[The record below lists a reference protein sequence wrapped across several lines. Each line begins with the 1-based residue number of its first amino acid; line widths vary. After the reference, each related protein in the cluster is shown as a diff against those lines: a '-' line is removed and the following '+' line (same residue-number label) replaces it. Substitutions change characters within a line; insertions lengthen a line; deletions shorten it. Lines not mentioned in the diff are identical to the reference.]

1 MKKFMLGKKA
11 GMTQIFDTSGIA
23 IPVTVIECGPVSVVQ
38 KKTIEQDSYQAVK
51 VGFDEVKENKVNKP
65 DMGQFKKAGTKPFRG
80 LTEFRVEDTDAY
92 TVGQEINVSDMFQ
105 VGDVVDVHGTSKG
118 KGFQGNVKR
127 HGQKGGHE
135 DHGSKYHRQV
145 GSMGASASP
154 SHILKGK
161 KMPGQMGNKN
171 ITVMNLDVVLVDGER
186 NILCVKGA
194 IPGSRGAVVAITD
207 TKKVSKLAK
216 KA

>member
-1 MKKFMLGKKA
+1 
-11 GMTQIFDTSGIA
+11 
-23 IPVTVIECGPVSVVQ
+23 
-38 KKTIEQDSYQAVK
+38 
-51 VGFDEVKENKVNKP
+51 
-65 DMGQFKKAGTKPFRG
+65 
-80 LTEFRVEDTDAY
+80 
-92 TVGQEINVSDMFQ
+92 
-105 VGDVVDVHGTSKG
+105 
-118 KGFQGNVKR
+118 
-127 HGQKGGHE
+127 
-135 DHGSKYHRQV
+135 
-145 GSMGASASP
+145 MGASASP